1 MFIILIFK
9 YLKMSNKNNPNNKI
23 GFLGSVESLNSE
35 FLTLTYGSLMVRLIK
50 DYEKPEEINDQLEKM
65 GYNIGIR
72 LIDDFLAKSCLPPPK
87 TFDEAISIITNT
99 ALSFYLNIRATKEL
113 IKTDNNMIDTN
124 QQYEYKIN
132 FTENPL
138 NDYVELP
145 DKFKGLWYSN
155 MICGVIRG
163 AFEAINIKVEC
174 KYTKDTLKNSEI
186 NEIRIKLIEIIEEK
200 LQEEEQ

>member
-1 MFIILIFK
+1 
-9 YLKMSNKNNPNNKI
+9 MSNKNAQKKKN
-23 GFLGSVESLNSE
+23 FLDQVERMNSE

-72 LIDDFLAKSCLPPPK
+72 LIDDFLAKSCIDPPK
-87 TFDEAISIITNT
+87 TFDEAINIITNE
-99 ALSFYLNIRATKEL
+99 ALQFYLNIGAKSEL

-124 QQYEYKIN
+124 QQYEYRIYFN
-132 FTENPL
+132 ENPL

-163 AFEAINIKVEC
+163 ALEAINIKVEC
-174 KYTKDTLKNSEI
+174 KYNKDTLKGNET
-186 NEIRIKLIEIIEEK
+186 NEIRVKLIEIIE
-200 LQEEEQ
+200 

>member
-1 MFIILIFK
+1 
-9 YLKMSNKNNPNNKI
+9 MSNKNAQNQPN
-23 GFLGSVESLNSE
+23 FLGRVEKINSE

-72 LIDDFLAKSCLPPPK
+72 LIDDFLAKSCIDPPK
-87 TFDEAISIITNT
+87 TFEEAINIITNN
-99 ALSFYLNIRATKEL
+99 ALSFYLNAGAKWEL
-113 IKTDNNMIDTN
+113 IKNDNNMMDSN
-124 QQYEYKIN
+124 QQNEYRIYFN
-132 FTENPL
+132 ENVL
-138 NDYVELP
+138 NEYVELP

-163 AFEAINIKVEC
+163 ALEAINIKVEC
-174 KYTKDTLKNSEI
+174 KYTKDTLKGNET
-186 NEIRIKLIEIIEEK
+186 NEIRVKLIEIIEET

>member
-1 MFIILIFK
+1 
-9 YLKMSNKNNPNNKI
+9 MSNKNNQNNI
-23 GFLGSVESLNSE
+23 GFLGSVEKINSE
-35 FLTLTYGSLMVRLIK
+35 FITLTYGSLMVRLIK

-87 TFDEAISIITNT
+87 TFDEAISIITNN
-99 ALSFYLNIRATKEL
+99 ALSFYLGVGAKKEL
-113 IKTDNNMIDTN
+113 VKTDNNMIDNN
-124 QQYEYKIN
+124 QQYEYKIYFN
-132 FTENPL
+132 DNPL

-163 AFEAINIKVEC
+163 SLEAINIKVEC
-174 KYTKDTLKNSEI
+174 KYVKDTLKNNDS

>member
-1 MFIILIFK
+1 
-9 YLKMSNKNNPNNKI
+9 MSKNVQTKTN
-23 GFLGSVESLNSE
+23 FLGQVEKMNSE

-72 LIDDFLAKSCLPPPK
+72 LIDDYLAKSCIDAPK
-87 TFDEAISIITNT
+87 TFEEAISIISNE
-99 ALSFYLNIRATKEL
+99 ALRYYLGTGAKKEL
-113 IKTDNNMIDTN
+113 IKSDNIADSN
-124 QQYEYKIN
+124 QQYEYRIYFN
-132 FTENPL
+132 ENPL

-163 AFEAINIKVEC
+163 AMEAINIKVEC
-174 KYTKDTLKNSEI
+174 KYNKDILKKYKYIYI
-186 NEIRIKLIEIIEEK
+186 NIK
-200 LQEEEQ
+200 

>member
-1 MFIILIFK
+1 
-9 YLKMSNKNNPNNKI
+9 MSKNSQNKSNFLDQVEKI
-23 GFLGSVESLNSE
+23 NSE
-35 FLTLTYGSLMVRLIK
+35 VITLTYGSLMVRLIK

-72 LIDDFLAKSCLPPPK
+72 LIDDFLAKSCIDPPK
-87 TFDEAISIITNT
+87 TFEEAISIITNN
-99 ALSFYLNIRATKEL
+99 ALKFYLNVGAKYEL
-113 IKTDNNMIDTN
+113 VKTDGNMIDNN
-124 QQYEYKIN
+124 QQYEYRI
-132 FTENPL
+132 FFSENPL

-163 AFEAINIKVEC
+163 ALEAINIKVEC
-174 KYTKDTLKNSEI
+174 KYYKDTLKGNDL
-186 NEIRIKLIEIIEEK
+186 NEIRVKLIEIIEEK

>member
-1 MFIILIFK
+1 MSKKSQQNRPNFK
-9 YLKMSNKNNPNNKI
+9 DNVEKI
-23 GFLGSVESLNSE
+23 NAE

-72 LIDDFLAKSCLPPPK
+72 LIDDFLAKTCIDSPK
-87 TFDEAISIITNT
+87 TFDEAISIISKE
-99 ALSFYLNIRATKEL
+99 AISYYLGYGAKYEL
-113 IKTDNNMIDTN
+113 IKSDNMSDSN
-124 QQYEYKIN
+124 QQYEYRIYFN
-132 FTENPL
+132 ENPL

-163 AFEAINIKVEC
+163 AMEAINIKVEC
-174 KYTKDTLKNSEI
+174 KYNKYILKGHET
-186 NEIRIKLIEIIEEK
+186 NEKRIKLIEIIEEK

>member
-1 MFIILIFK
+1 
-9 YLKMSNKNNPNNKI
+9 MSNKNAQNQPN
-23 GFLGSVESLNSE
+23 FLGRVEKINSE

-72 LIDDFLAKSCLPPPK
+72 LIDDFLAKSCIDPPK
-87 TFDEAISIITNT
+87 TLEEAINIITNN
-99 ALSFYLNIRATKEL
+99 ALSFYLNAGAKWEL
-113 IKTDNNMIDTN
+113 IKNDNNMMDSN
-124 QQYEYKIN
+124 QQNEYRIYFN
-132 FTENPL
+132 ENVL
-138 NDYVELP
+138 NEYVELP

-163 AFEAINIKVEC
+163 ALEAINIKVEC
-174 KYTKDTLKNSEI
+174 KYTKDTLKGNET
-186 NEIRIKLIEIIEEK
+186 NEIRVKLIEIIEEK

>member
-1 MFIILIFK
+1 
-9 YLKMSNKNNPNNKI
+9 MSKNTQNKPTFLDQVEKI
-23 GFLGSVESLNSE
+23 NSE
-35 FLTLTYGSLMVRLIK
+35 VLTLTYGSLMVRLIK

-72 LIDDFLAKSCLPPPK
+72 LIDDFLAKSCIDPPK
-87 TFDEAISIITNT
+87 TFEEAISIITNN
-99 ALSFYLNIRATKEL
+99 ALKFYLNVGAKYEL
-113 IKTDNNMIDTN
+113 IKSDSNMIDTN
-124 QQYEYKIN
+124 QQYEYRIY
-132 FTENPL
+132 FSENPL

-163 AFEAINIKVEC
+163 ALEAINIKVEC
-174 KYTKDTLKNSEI
+174 KYSKDTLKGNDL
-186 NEIRIKLIEIIEEK
+186 NEIRVKLIEIIEEK

>member
-1 MFIILIFK
+1 
-9 YLKMSNKNNPNNKI
+9 MSKNSQNKSNFLDQVEKI
-23 GFLGSVESLNSE
+23 NSE
-35 FLTLTYGSLMVRLIK
+35 ILTLTYGSLMVRLIK

-72 LIDDFLAKSCLPPPK
+72 LIDDFLAKSCIDPPK
-87 TFDEAISIITNT
+87 TFEEAISIITNN
-99 ALSFYLNIRATKEL
+99 ALKFYLNVGAKYEL
-113 IKTDNNMIDTN
+113 VKTDSNMIDTN
-124 QQYEYKIN
+124 QQYEYRIFFK
-132 FTENPL
+132 ENPL

-163 AFEAINIKVEC
+163 ALEAINIKVEC
-174 KYTKDTLKNSEI
+174 KYNKDTLKGNDL
-186 NEIRIKLIEIIEEK
+186 NEIRVKLIEIIEEK

>member
-1 MFIILIFK
+1 
-9 YLKMSNKNNPNNKI
+9 MSKNTQNKSNFLDQVEKI
-23 GFLGSVESLNSE
+23 NSE
-35 FLTLTYGSLMVRLIK
+35 ILTLTYGSLMVRLIK

-72 LIDDFLAKSCLPPPK
+72 LIDDFLAKSCIDTPK
-87 TFDEAISIITNT
+87 TFEEAISIITNN
-99 ALSFYLNIRATKEL
+99 ALKFYLNVGAKYEL
-113 IKTDNNMIDTN
+113 VKTDSNMIDTN
-124 QQYEYKIN
+124 QQYEYRIY
-132 FTENPL
+132 FSENPL

-163 AFEAINIKVEC
+163 ALEAINIKVEC
-174 KYTKDTLKNSEI
+174 KYSKDTLKGNDL
-186 NEIRIKLIEIIEEK
+186 NEIRVKLIEIIEEK

>member
-1 MFIILIFK
+1 
-9 YLKMSNKNNPNNKI
+9 MSKNTQNKSSFLDQVEKI
-23 GFLGSVESLNSE
+23 NSE
-35 FLTLTYGSLMVRLIK
+35 VITLTYGSLMVRLIK

-72 LIDDFLAKSCLPPPK
+72 LIDDFLAKSCIDPPK
-87 TFDEAISIITNT
+87 TFEEAISIITNN
-99 ALSFYLNIRATKEL
+99 ALKFYLNVGAKYEL
-113 IKTDNNMIDTN
+113 VKTDSNMIDTN
-124 QQYEYKIN
+124 QQYEYRIY
-132 FTENPL
+132 FSENPL

-163 AFEAINIKVEC
+163 ALEAINIKVEC
-174 KYTKDTLKNSEI
+174 KYSKDTLKGNDL
-186 NEIRIKLIEIIEEK
+186 NEIRVKLIEIIEEK

>member
-1 MFIILIFK
+1 
-9 YLKMSNKNNPNNKI
+9 MSKNTQNKSSFLDQVEKI
-23 GFLGSVESLNSE
+23 NSE
-35 FLTLTYGSLMVRLIK
+35 VITLTYGSLMVRLIK

-72 LIDDFLAKSCLPPPK
+72 LIDDFLAKSCIDPPK
-87 TFDEAISIITNT
+87 TFEEAISIITNN
-99 ALSFYLNIRATKEL
+99 ALRFYLNVGAKYEL
-113 IKTDNNMIDTN
+113 VKTDSNMIDTN
-124 QQYEYKIN
+124 QQYEYKI
-132 FTENPL
+132 FFSDNPL

-163 AFEAINIKVEC
+163 ALEAINIKVEC
-174 KYTKDTLKNSEI
+174 KYNKDTLKGNDL
-186 NEIRIKLIEIIEEK
+186 NEIRVKLIEIIEEK

>member
-1 MFIILIFK
+1 
-9 YLKMSNKNNPNNKI
+9 MSKNNQNKTD
-23 GFLGSVESLNSE
+23 FLSQVEPLNSI

-65 GYNIGIR
+65 GFNIGIR
-72 LIDDFLAKSCLPPPK
+72 LIDDFLAKSCIDPPK
-87 TFDEAISIITNT
+87 TFDEAISIITNK
-99 ALSFYLNIRATKEL
+99 ALKFYLDIGAKCEL

-124 QQYEYKIN
+124 QQYEYRIY
-132 FTENPL
+132 FSENPL

-163 AFEAINIKVEC
+163 ALEAINIKVEC
-174 KYTKDTLKNSEI
+174 KYNQDTLKGSDK

>member
-1 MFIILIFK
+1 
-9 YLKMSNKNNPNNKI
+9 MSKNTQNKSSFLDQVEKI
-23 GFLGSVESLNSE
+23 NSE
-35 FLTLTYGSLMVRLIK
+35 VITLTYGSLMVRLIK

-72 LIDDFLAKSCLPPPK
+72 LIDDFLAKSCIDPPK
-87 TFDEAISIITNT
+87 TFEEAISIITNN
-99 ALSFYLNIRATKEL
+99 ALKFYLNVGAKYEL
-113 IKTDNNMIDTN
+113 VKTDSNMIDTN
-124 QQYEYKIN
+124 QQYEYRIY
-132 FTENPL
+132 FSENPL

-163 AFEAINIKVEC
+163 ALEAINIKVEC
-174 KYTKDTLKNSEI
+174 KYNKDTLKGNDL
-186 NEIRIKLIEIIEEK
+186 NEIRVKLIEIIEEK

>member
-1 MFIILIFK
+1 
-9 YLKMSNKNNPNNKI
+9 MSKNSQNKSNFLDQVEKI
-23 GFLGSVESLNSE
+23 NSE
-35 FLTLTYGSLMVRLIK
+35 ILTLTYGSLMVRLIK

-72 LIDDFLAKSCLPPPK
+72 LIDDFLAKSCIDPPK
-87 TFDEAISIITNT
+87 TFEEVISIITNN
-99 ALSFYLNIRATKEL
+99 ALKFYLNVGAKYEL
-113 IKTDNNMIDTN
+113 VKTDSNMIDTN
-124 QQYEYKIN
+124 QQYEYRIY
-132 FTENPL
+132 FSENPL

-163 AFEAINIKVEC
+163 ALEAINIKVEC
-174 KYTKDTLKNSEI
+174 KYSKDTLKGNDL
-186 NEIRIKLIEIIEEK
+186 NEIRVKLIEIIEEK

>member
-1 MFIILIFK
+1 
-9 YLKMSNKNNPNNKI
+9 MSNKNAQNQPN
-23 GFLGSVESLNSE
+23 FLGKVEKINSE

-72 LIDDFLAKSCLPPPK
+72 LIDDFLAKSCIDPPK
-87 TFDEAISIITNT
+87 TFEEAINIITNN
-99 ALSFYLNIRATKEL
+99 ALSFYLNAGAKWEL
-113 IKTDNNMIDTN
+113 IKNDNNMMDSN
-124 QQYEYKIN
+124 QQNEYRIYFN
-132 FTENPL
+132 ENVL
-138 NDYVELP
+138 NEYVELP

-163 AFEAINIKVEC
+163 ALEAINIKVEC
-174 KYTKDTLKNSEI
+174 KYTKDTLKGNET
-186 NEIRIKLIEIIEEK
+186 NEIRVKLIEIIEEK

>member
-1 MFIILIFK
+1 
-9 YLKMSNKNNPNNKI
+9 MSKNAQTKTN
-23 GFLGSVESLNSE
+23 FLGQVEKMNSE

-72 LIDDFLAKSCLPPPK
+72 LIDDFLAKSCIDPPK
-87 TFDEAISIITNT
+87 TFDEAISIITNN
-99 ALSFYLNIRATKEL
+99 ALSFYLNIGAKSEL
-113 IKTDNNMIDTN
+113 IKTDNNMMDSN
-124 QQYEYKIN
+124 QQSEYRIYFN
-132 FTENPL
+132 ENPL

-163 AFEAINIKVEC
+163 ALEAINIKVEC
-174 KYTKDTLKNSEI
+174 KYNKDTLKGNET
-186 NEIRIKLIEIIEEK
+186 NEIRVKLIEIIEEK

>member
-1 MFIILIFK
+1 
-9 YLKMSNKNNPNNKI
+9 MSKNTQNKSSFLDQVEKI
-23 GFLGSVESLNSE
+23 NSE
-35 FLTLTYGSLMVRLIK
+35 VITLTYGSLMVRLIK

-72 LIDDFLAKSCLPPPK
+72 LIDDFLAKSCIDPPK
-87 TFDEAISIITNT
+87 TFEEAISIITNN
-99 ALSFYLNIRATKEL
+99 ALRFYLNVGAKYEL
-113 IKTDNNMIDTN
+113 VKTDSNMIDNN
-124 QQYEYKIN
+124 QQYEYRI
-132 FTENPL
+132 FFSENPL

-163 AFEAINIKVEC
+163 ALEAINIKVEC
-174 KYTKDTLKNSEI
+174 KYNKDTLKGNDL
-186 NEIRIKLIEIIEEK
+186 NEIRVKLIEIIEEK

>member
-1 MFIILIFK
+1 
-9 YLKMSNKNNPNNKI
+9 MSKNTQNKSNFLDQVEKI
-23 GFLGSVESLNSE
+23 NSE
-35 FLTLTYGSLMVRLIK
+35 VLTLTYGSLMVRLIK

-72 LIDDFLAKSCLPPPK
+72 LIDDFLAKSCIDPPK
-87 TFDEAISIITNT
+87 TFEEAISIITNN
-99 ALSFYLNIRATKEL
+99 ALKFYLNVGAKYEL
-113 IKTDNNMIDTN
+113 VKTDSNMIDTN
-124 QQYEYKIN
+124 QQYEYRIY
-132 FTENPL
+132 FSENPL

-163 AFEAINIKVEC
+163 ALEAINIKVEC
-174 KYTKDTLKNSEI
+174 KYSKDTLKGNDL
-186 NEIRIKLIEIIEEK
+186 NEIRVKLIEIIEEK

>member
-1 MFIILIFK
+1 
-9 YLKMSNKNNPNNKI
+9 MSKNAQTKTN
-23 GFLGSVESLNSE
+23 FLGQVEKMNSE

-72 LIDDFLAKSCLPPPK
+72 LIDDFLAKSCIDPPK
-87 TFDEAISIITNT
+87 TFDEAISIITNN
-99 ALSFYLNIRATKEL
+99 ALSFYLNIGAKSEL
-113 IKTDNNMIDTN
+113 IKTDNNMMDSN
-124 QQYEYKIN
+124 QQSEYRIYFN
-132 FTENPL
+132 ENPL

-145 DKFKGLWYSN
+145 EKFKGLWYSN

-163 AFEAINIKVEC
+163 ALEAINIKVEC
-174 KYTKDTLKNSEI
+174 KYNKDTLKGNET
-186 NEIRIKLIEIIEEK
+186 NEIRLKLIEIIEEK

>member
-1 MFIILIFK
+1 
-9 YLKMSNKNNPNNKI
+9 MSKNTQNKSNFLDQVEKI
-23 GFLGSVESLNSE
+23 NSE
-35 FLTLTYGSLMVRLIK
+35 VLTLTYGSLMVRLIK

-72 LIDDFLAKSCLPPPK
+72 LIDDFLAKSCIDPPK
-87 TFDEAISIITNT
+87 TFEEAISIITNN
-99 ALSFYLNIRATKEL
+99 ALKFYLNVGAKYEL
-113 IKTDNNMIDTN
+113 VKTDSNMIDTN
-124 QQYEYKIN
+124 QQYEYRIY
-132 FTENPL
+132 FSENPL

-163 AFEAINIKVEC
+163 ALEAINIKVEC
-174 KYTKDTLKNSEI
+174 KYSKDTLKGNDH
-186 NEIRIKLIEIIEEK
+186 NEIRVKLIEIIEEK

>member
-1 MFIILIFK
+1 
-9 YLKMSNKNNPNNKI
+9 MSNKNALNQPN
-23 GFLGSVESLNSE
+23 FLGKVEKINSE

-72 LIDDFLAKSCLPPPK
+72 LIDDFLAKSCIDPPK
-87 TFDEAISIITNT
+87 TFEEAINIITNN
-99 ALSFYLNIRATKEL
+99 ALSFYLNAGAKWEL
-113 IKTDNNMIDTN
+113 IKNDNNMMDSN
-124 QQYEYKIN
+124 QQNEYRIYFN
-132 FTENPL
+132 ENVL
-138 NDYVELP
+138 NEYVELP

-163 AFEAINIKVEC
+163 ALEAINIKVEC
-174 KYTKDTLKNSEI
+174 KYTKDTLKGNET
-186 NEIRIKLIEIIEEK
+186 NEIRVKLIEIIEEK

>member
-1 MFIILIFK
+1 
-9 YLKMSNKNNPNNKI
+9 MSNKNAQNKTN
-23 GFLGSVESLNSE
+23 FLNQVEKMNSE

-72 LIDDFLAKSCLPPPK
+72 LIDDFLAKSCIEPPK
-87 TFDEAISIITNT
+87 TFDEAINIITNT
-99 ALSFYLNIRATKEL
+99 ALTFYLGIGAKSEL
-113 IKTDNNMIDTN
+113 IKSDNNIIDSN
-124 QQYEYKIN
+124 QQYEYKIY
-132 FTENPL
+132 FTDNPL

-163 AFEAINIKVEC
+163 ALEAINIKVEC
-174 KYTKDTLKNSEI
+174 KYTKDTLKGNEK
-186 NEIRIKLIEIIEEK
+186 NEITIKLIEIIEEK